1 MKISHLQFCNCL
13 LLEIKKEIN
22 KISINDAGCIKPI
35 IKDTLDQSLNKKNLR
50 KLNKIILEIAYLNK
64 IREIHFI
71 QKPIYSKNKKNFSSA
86 INLFDYLNLDYQ
98 CEVYNSIIVDLR
110 ITKKKIFDNFS
121 KSRKKSIKKNI
132 QQQQE
137 VLILDNLS
145 QSDELNF
152 YFEKFKKLHKNLA
165 KRQNYN
171 NDFYKCIYFFIKNKS
186 GILFVSLIKKK
197 NLFPFCFAD
206 LMEI

>member
-110 ITKKKIFDNFS
+110 ITKKNF
-121 KSRKKSIKKNI
+121 
-132 QQQQE
+132 
-137 VLILDNLS
+137 
-145 QSDELNF
+145 
-152 YFEKFKKLHKNLA
+152 
-165 KRQNYN
+165 
-171 NDFYKCIYFFIKNKS
+171 
-186 GILFVSLIKKK
+186 
-197 NLFPFCFAD
+197 
-206 LMEI
+206 